1 MMPGH
6 IVQGCSAEM
15 GADVEQ
21 TTDHGQDAGE
31 HADVGTWIAL
41 KDAAALLGISVDTVK
56 RRMHR
61 GELESRRETIP
72 QGFRWLVRVD
82 PPETE
87 AGESSLSDRSDNRGV
102 DVPLPSTDVVAVM
115 QAQLEARNREV
126 ASLLATIASQARAL
140 EQAEERLRQLTATA
154 ESTGEAVGS
163 PESDHDDDQDAGDGA
178 EPRVSPRGVWARLRR
193 WWSG

>member
-1 MMPGH
+1 MPGH

-21 TTDHGQDAGE
+21 TADHGQDAGE
-31 HADVGTWIAL
+31 HAEMGTWVAL
-41 KDAAALLGISVDTVK
+41 KDAAALLGSSVDTVK

-82 PPETE
+82 PPKTE
-87 AGESSLSDRSDNRGV
+87 AGGSPVSDRSDNRGV
-102 DVPLPSTDVVAVM
+102 QVPLPSTDVVAVM

-140 EQAEERLRQLTATA
+140 EHAEERLRQLTATA
-154 ESTGEAVGS
+154 ESTGEAAGS
-163 PESDHDDDQDAGDGA
+163 PASGQTDDQDAGQGDASSDAPGGA
-178 EPRVSPRGVWARLRR
+178 WARLAR
-193 WWSG
+193 WWSGA